1 MVEFLKEGD
10 KFLCTNG
17 HGSVFGEIFMLED
30 GLYYY
35 SDNHNIG
42 GCYTWH
48 TLKCI
53 QEKLLELNSFKK
65 QKYGFNDHM
74 EPKQHVKPI
83 KIKETQD
90 LVVNFLDEENGDIV
104 CKNDNGSIIG
114 VILKSPLAGY
124 YVYLILNENIN
135 IETQK
140 IIEDK
145 TNKLNEENKDEIS
158 KNISNEL
165 EKMQNARLNKSSS
178 DKDKEEPPYLK
189 EVLNQRQKT
198 HGEFSEGS
206 KTYADPVYLLEKMQN
221 EIEKNEG
228 RKDDKG
234 KAMFSLIP
242 ALAEAEVAKV
252 LTFGA
257 AKYGRDNWR
266 FLEDLEIRTMDAA
279 LRHISETRLGRKT
292 DNESGLHPIAHAICE
307 LLFFLEHELDKNKK
321 QD

>member
-1 MVEFLKEGD
+1 MVEFVKEGD

-104 CKNDNGSIIG
+104 CKNDNGITIG
-114 VILKSPLAGY
+114 VILKSPLLGN
-124 YVYLILNENIN
+124 YVYFILNENIN

-165 EKMQNARLNKSSS
+165 EKMQNARLNKSSN
-178 DKDKEEPPYLK
+178 DKDEEREEDYRGMLRVMQVFYRDNIVKGDRDNNCKDELKTWAFRQKKQDIK

-198 HGEFSEGS
+198 HGEFSQVS
-206 KTYADPVYLLEKMQN
+206 KTYSDFIKTLENTGFFGKCEDHHRLAIDVIFLNLSRILNGDMN
-221 EIEKNEG
+221 FDDRWLDIIEYSE
-228 RKDDKG
+228 
-234 KAMFSLIP
+234 L
-242 ALAEAEVAKV
+242 V
-252 LTFGA
+252 L
-257 AKYGRDNWR
+257 KQ
-266 FLEDLEIRTMDAA
+266 
-279 LRHISETRLGRKT
+279 
-292 DNESGLHPIAHAICE
+292 
-307 LLFFLEHELDKNKK
+307 LDKNKK

>member
-90 LVVNFLDEENGDIV
+90 LVVNFLYEENGDIV
-104 CKNDNGSIIG
+104 CKNDNGITIG
-114 VILKSPLAGY
+114 VILKSPLLGN
-124 YVYLILNENIN
+124 YVYFILNENIN

-165 EKMQNARLNKSSS
+165 EKMQN
-178 DKDKEEPPYLK
+178 
-189 EVLNQRQKT
+189 
-198 HGEFSEGS
+198 
-206 KTYADPVYLLEKMQN
+206 

-252 LTFGA
+252 LTFGS